1 MDVNESSLVPKW
13 RRGGFSLL
21 LAPHTGEP
29 PNTGEA
35 PNIGE
40 ASGTGAAPNT
50 GEAAPTLFVINHVSR
65 RFATTRRKAAAA
77 PKPQPPRARLRL
89 HVRRRGGGGGGGGG
103 GVPFVA
109 CRAWAETPPPISAA
123 DHRFDE
129 LFFRGVNGREE
140 MRPVTP
146 RFRPL
151 KDWFGGAQT
160 ESVHGVPTQLY
171 EAACRLRST
180 TVFKANRYVTGA
192 SFEHYI
198 AAREHLDN
206 EVRSELLQLPVS
218 YNDLMRSS
226 GVRERGDPQTQGSW
240 LKARVWMAERFPL
253 NVGHML
259 LLLEVIATANKTAR
273 RVMAALEAWRQ
284 TEAFPMK
291 VHAPLMLTVFAQLAC
306 SHYAPCTVADA
317 PDGSFELPADY
328 LQQGMEDILTEA
340 VGVEGDS
347 GAGAPTGA
355 RAAKAGAAGECEPDI
370 TY

>member
-1 MDVNESSLVPKW
+1 
-13 RRGGFSLL
+13 
-21 LAPHTGEP
+21 
-29 PNTGEA
+29 
-35 PNIGE
+35 
-40 ASGTGAAPNT
+40 
-50 GEAAPTLFVINHVSR
+50 
-65 RFATTRRKAAAA
+65 
-77 PKPQPPRARLRL
+77 
-89 HVRRRGGGGGGGGG
+89 
-103 GVPFVA
+103 
-109 CRAWAETPPPISAA
+109 
-123 DHRFDE
+123 
-129 LFFRGVNGREE
+129 
-140 MRPVTP
+140 MRPETP
-146 RFRPL
+146 RFRAL

-160 ESVHGVPTQLY
+160 ESVDGVPTQLY

-180 TVFKANRYVTGA
+180 TVLKANRYVTGA
-192 SFEHYI
+192 SFEQYI

-328 LQQGMEDILTEA
+328 LQQDMEDILTEA
-340 VGVEGDS
+340 VGVEDDS
-347 GAGAPTGA
+347 GAGAATGA
-355 RAAKAGAAGECEPDI
+355 RAAKAGAAGAAEESEPDI
-370 TY
+370 AY